1 MQTGDENL
9 NLNEKFPMK
18 QLKTILLIVFVLA
31 ASFAA
36 YAWFFIWN
44 QAPVNV
50 EKAKAIPVSA
60 KALFQAYSTN
70 EQMANQSYLEKILEV
85 TGEVTTVTMNA
96 EGFTV
101 VLLKTDD
108 PVFGINCTLEKSTN
122 EIKQGTRITL
132 KGICTGYLTDVV
144 LIRCYKIK

>member
-85 TGEVTTVTMNA
+85 TGEVTTVTTNA